1 MLICILNKY
10 PSQSV
15 GVSPLYLAFFKSIC
29 QALILRLDPQI
40 SNLLF
45 FPRSLNL

>member
-10 PSQSV
+10 PSQIV
-15 GVSPLYLAFFKSIC
+15 GHLLYLAFFKSIR
-29 QALILRLDPQI
+29 QALILRLNPQI

>member
-10 PSQSV
+10 SSQSV
-15 GVSPLYLAFFKSIC
+15 GYLLYLAFFKSIC